1 MFERYTER
9 ARRVLFFARYEAS
22 QLGSISI
29 ETEHLLLGLIREGK
43 GLTSRIFARSH
54 LSLESIRKEIE
65 GRTVFREKVSTSVE
79 IPFSA
84 ETKRVLQFA
93 AEEAD
98 RLLHNYI
105 GTEHL
110 LLGILRE
117 ERSVAATILMEK
129 GMRLNT
135 VREDIVALLNEKT
148 TLTRVKETPLLAEFS
163 RDLTEAAMKNQLDPL
178 VGRHIEIE
186 RVQQVLCRRTKNN
199 AVLIGEPGVGKTA
212 IVEGLAQKIVYGD
225 VPHFLA
231 DKRLLALDISLI
243 VAGTKYRGQFEERL
257 KAIMKELTENPNI
270 IVFIDELHTLVGAGS
285 AEGSLDAANILKPA
299 LSRGEI
305 RCIGATTPSEY
316 RKYIEKDRSLER
328 RFQAIKVDPPNE
340 RETIEVL
347 MGVKDRYETF
357 HHVEYTTEAIEAAV
371 YQSSRYITDRFLPDK
386 AIDLVDEA
394 GARAKL
400 REAGYSEEFGEIN
413 RSIRVAVEQME
424 TAVSEKNFEKAQFYR
439 EQEVQARENLQFVRE
454 KFDVKSS
461 TRRVVVGKGEIDEV
475 VSKWTGVPLTSI
487 NQDEGDKLLHM
498 EDALHNRVISQ
509 DAAISALS
517 RAIRRSR
524 AGLKSPNRPVGS
536 FIFLGPTGVGK
547 TELARAIANFLFG
560 SDHALIRFDMSEY
573 MEKHSVSK
581 LIGSPP
587 GYVGHEEGG
596 QLTEKVKRNPYS
608 VVLLDEVEKA
618 HPDLFNILLQ
628 VFEDGHLTDGL
639 GNRVNFKNTI
649 IIMTSNIGARFIQKK
664 ASLGFQSADSGVIS
678 PQRQRHGARRG
689 EEDVQPGVHQ
699 PHRRDHRLRG
709 ALGRRPPDHHQAA
722 REAGERQPGRP
733 PAPPRARAGSHRLDH
748 RADVQGSL
756 VRRPSAAPRDPALY
770 RGSAV
775 RGAHP
780 RAPQGGRHP
789 GVPRCGEPG
798 VPSGR
803 RDRERP
809 PAGLTRLRMGGPCHG
824 YGAASARPLGSL
836 ARLRSSK
843 LMAWPLPGPSVRAA
857 AGRSQPPIMRV
868 FALLLVALAA
878 AGEVRAQTPP
888 AGTPVRPGPVRRRRA
903 IFPRRSAARPSRRP
917 AGCPRPAPAR
927 SSTRSCSASRSRAEA
942 P

>member
-163 RDLTEAAMKNQLDPL
+163 RDLTDAAMKNALDPL
-178 VGRHIEIE
+178 VGRHVELE

-231 DKRLLALDISLI
+231 DKRILALDISLI

-305 RCIGATTPSEY
+305 RCIGATTPAEY

-328 RFQAIKVDPPNE
+328 RFQAVKVDPPSE
-340 RETIEVL
+340 KETIEVL
-347 MGVKDRYETF
+347 MGVKDRYEQF
-357 HHVEYTTEAIEAAV
+357 HHVEYTFEAIEAAV
-371 YQSSRYITDRFLPDK
+371 YQSNRYITDRFLPDK

-400 REAGYSEEFGEIN
+400 REAGYSSEEFGEIN
-413 RSIRVAVEQME
+413 RSIRMAVENME
-424 TAVSEKNFEKAQFYR
+424 SAVSEKNFEKAQFYR
-439 EQEVQARENLQFVRE
+439 DQEVQARETLQYVRE
-454 KFDVKSS
+454 KFDVKTN
-461 TRRVVVGKGEIDEV
+461 TRKVTVGKADIDEV

-498 EDALHNRVISQ
+498 EDALHKRVISQ
-509 DAAISALS
+509 EKAIGALA

-524 AGLKSPNRPVGS
+524 AGLKNPNRPVGS
-536 FIFLGPTGVGK
+536 FVFLGPTGVGK
-547 TELARAIANFLFG
+547 TELARALANFLFG

-608 VVLLDEVEKA
+608 VVLLDEIEKA

-639 GNRVNFKNTI
+639 GNRVNFKNAI

-664 ASLGFQSADSGVIS
+664 AGLGFQTADTSAITRSVNDMVL
-678 PQRQRHGARRG
+678 G
-689 EEDVQPGVHQ
+689 EVRKTFNPEFINRIDEIIVFEALSDDDL
-699 PHRRDHRLRG
+699 RTITRL
-709 ALGRRPPDHHQAA
+709 
-722 REAGERQPGRP
+722 
-733 PAPPRARAGSHRLDH
+733 
-748 RADVQGSL
+748 L
-756 VRRPSAAPRDPALY
+756 VRQLNDNLVDRKIKLELAPEVVDWIIE
-770 RGSAV
+770 
-775 RGAHP
+775 
-780 RAPQGGRHP
+780 QT
-789 GVPRCGEPG
+789 CK
-798 VPSGR
+798 
-803 RDRERP
+803 DRS
-809 PAGLTRLRMGGPCHG
+809 
-824 YGAASARPLGSL
+824 YGARPLRRAIQRYIEDPLSEELIRGHLKGGDIEVYLDAGSL
-836 ARLRSSK
+836 AY
-843 LMAWPLPGPSVRAA
+843 
-857 AGRSQPPIMRV
+857 
-868 FALLLVALAA
+868 
-878 AGEVRAQTPP
+878 
-888 AGTPVRPGPVRRRRA
+888 
-903 IFPRRSAARPSRRP
+903 RP
-917 AGCPRPAPAR
+917 AGQPQEGRRLA
-927 SSTRSCSASRSRAEA
+927 
-942 P
+942 

>member
-54 LSLESIRKEIE
+54 LSLENIRKEIE

-178 VGRHIEIE
+178 VGRHIELE

-231 DKRLLALDISLI
+231 DKRILALDISLI

-305 RCIGATTPSEY
+305 RCIGATTPAEY

-328 RFQAIKVDPPNE
+328 RFQAIKVDPPSE

-347 MGVKDRYETF
+347 LGVKDRYESF
-357 HHVEYTTEAIEAAV
+357 HHVEYTAEAIEAAV
-371 YQSSRYITDRFLPDK
+371 YQSNRYITDRFLPDK

-413 RSIRVAVEQME
+413 KSIRVAVEQME
-424 TAVSEKNFEKAQFYR
+424 NAVSEKNFEKAQFYR

-461 TRRVVVGKGEIDEV
+461 TRRVVVGKAEIDEV

-487 NQDEGDKLLHM
+487 NQDEG
-498 EDALHNRVISQ
+498 R
-509 DAAISALS
+509 
-517 RAIRRSR
+517 
-524 AGLKSPNRPVGS
+524 
-536 FIFLGPTGVGK
+536 
-547 TELARAIANFLFG
+547 
-560 SDHALIRFDMSEY
+560 
-573 MEKHSVSK
+573 
-581 LIGSPP
+581 
-587 GYVGHEEGG
+587 
-596 QLTEKVKRNPYS
+596 
-608 VVLLDEVEKA
+608 
-618 HPDLFNILLQ
+618 
-628 VFEDGHLTDGL
+628 
-639 GNRVNFKNTI
+639 
-649 IIMTSNIGARFIQKK
+649 
-664 ASLGFQSADSGVIS
+664 
-678 PQRQRHGARRG
+678 
-689 EEDVQPGVHQ
+689 
-699 PHRRDHRLRG
+699 
-709 ALGRRPPDHHQAA
+709 QAA
-722 REAGERQPGRP
+722 AHGGRA
-733 PAPPRARAGSHRLDH
+733 APPRHLAGEGDLGAVARDPPLARRAQEPEPAGRQLRVPRADRRRQDRAGARAGQLPVRQRP
-748 RADVQGSL
+748 RADPLRHVGVHGEAL
-756 VRRPSAAPRDPALY
+756 GLEADWLAARIRRPRRGRSAHREGEAQPLF
-770 RGSAV
+770 G
-775 RGAHP
+775 GA
-780 RAPQGGRHP
+780 A
-789 GVPRCGEPG
+789 
-798 VPSGR
+798 R
-803 RDRERP
+803 RDREGAPGPVQHPAAGVRGRP
-809 PAGLTRLRMGGPCHG
+809 PHRRPRQPGELQEHDHHHDVEHRRPLHPEEGVAGFQSSDT
-824 YGAASARPLGSL
+824 GAISRASTTWCSARSARP
-836 ARLRSSK
+836 
-843 LMAWPLPGPSVRAA
+843 
-857 AGRSQPPIMRV
+857 
-868 FALLLVALAA
+868 
-878 AGEVRAQTPP
+878 
-888 AGTPVRPGPVRRRRA
+888 
-903 IFPRRSAARPSRRP
+903 
-917 AGCPRPAPAR
+917 
-927 SSTRSCSASRSRAEA
+927 STRSSSTASTRSSCSRRCRTTTCGPSRGCWSSS
-942 P
+942 